1 MIFVLNYDLI
11 FKVEKIERNKS
22 KLSPGSDTGKDLRIC
37 SKLDGDG
44 EWILTGMEDRDRAFS
59 QIVGF
64 SKTRWQV
71 AW

>member
-1 MIFVLNYDLI
+1 MFVLNYDLI
-11 FKVEKIERNKS
+11 YKVEKIERNKS
-22 KLSPGSDTGKDLRIC
+22 KLLSGRDTGKDLRIC

-44 EWILTGMEDRDRAFS
+44 EWVLTGMEDRDQAFS